1 MLTSNFELHIPFI
14 VLGVGYFQI
23 YFIIKEAFDDIFLAR
38 VYKDALK
45 KSF

>member
-1 MLTSNFELHIPFI
+1 MVTSNFELQVPLI

-23 YFIIKEAFDDIFLAR
+23 YFIIKEASDDIFLAR